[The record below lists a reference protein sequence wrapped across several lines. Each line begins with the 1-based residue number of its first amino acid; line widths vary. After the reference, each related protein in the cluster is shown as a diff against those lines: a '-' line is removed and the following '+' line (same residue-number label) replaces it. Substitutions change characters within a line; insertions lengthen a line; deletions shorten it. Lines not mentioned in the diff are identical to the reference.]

1 MAYQSQHQT
10 LLGVGSDRA
19 EDLFCDSLIG
29 NTERTELELRRA
41 ALHPSASLKDETVRQ
56 VRAAALGM
64 SQYEYEQRLLDMG
77 VDY

>member
-10 LLGVGSDRA
+10 LLGVESDRA

>member
-1 MAYQSQHQT
+1 MAYKSQHQT